1 MDAAVMSIMPHFGKG
16 FMILDLRLV
25 DCRPNSGRTKRRFA
39 AGSCSLARH
48 PADMAAVSFVIPSHD
63 VRGTRLG
70 RDIQRGVPNPFRPWS
85 SPLGAELSHLKLRQN
100 SDQTKVRSRR
110 TTRTVIAPP
119 PRRANLHWKHR
130 VQGEA
135 SCLEKGSRI
144 AGIRFR

>member
-48 PADMAAVSFVIPSHD
+48 PADIAAVSFVIPSHD

-70 RDIQRGVPNPFRPWS
+70 RDIQRGVPNPFRPEYRTPSDLGRRPSGPS
-85 SPLGAELSHLKLRQN
+85 SLTSN
-100 SDQTKVRSRR
+100 SG
-110 TTRTVIAPP
+110 RTVTRRRFVPAEPP
-119 PRRANLHWKHR
+119 GR
-130 VQGEA
+130 
-135 SCLEKGSRI
+135 
-144 AGIRFR
+144 